1 MVSTHFGRP
10 KTKTTTRTNIDHFR
24 MARHKASCKRS
35 CTCDRRR
42 NSTSASA
49 PITILSTDPII
60 SNPNWILD
68 QPLRF
73 LDLPS
78 ELRLSV
84 YSYLLPNG
92 LDIDLSHK
100 CATWD
105 NGNKVYV
112 KRVVAAWRFHD
123 PSNTMGHVRSWT
135 VGNLIQHCTSSLF
148 LVSKFVSAEARGTHL
163 LAYLSTHLSLR
174 LWC

>member
-24 MARHKASCKRS
+24 MPRHKASCKRG

-42 NSTSASA
+42 NSTSTSA
-49 PITILSTDPII
+49 PITIPSTDPIL

-68 QPLRF
+68 TPFRF

-92 LDIDLSHK
+92 LDINLSYK
-100 CATWD
+100 LATR
-105 NGNKVYV
+105 GNRNQVWV

-123 PSNTMGHVRSWT
+123 PSNTIGHVRSWT
-135 VGNLIQHCTSSLF
+135 VGNLIQNGTSSLF

-163 LAYLSTHLSLR
+163 LSYLSALLSL
-174 LWC
+174 